1 MRMRLAPCM
10 LTLLLA
16 LVPGSGA
23 AQPNL
28 YEWLA
33 LAPVV
38 AAGENLGTYGK
49 YAEFR
54 VDSFLRGEGVSRSVI
69 RVHVRRANRDRNR
82 QVDKEAL
89 RFNKGLSYLLLLTPA
104 ATRRPDA
111 PPTFELVR
119 GARGAREIPP
129 EGGDTYLDA
138 VRRFIRIQ
146 DLNDDLLTWR
156 EMSAMIEDTNPVLM
170 RTALDQYLK
179 FQRGDSR
186 QLGSLRPL
194 LDHPSPLMRER
205 AALLIGQILE
215 RNGTEPIPHAPVL
228 QSELVAKAR
237 RDSAGSVRV
246 AATRALNGFGGRT
259 VVEIL
264 EEIARADPDQSVRYT
279 AERLIY
285 ERRPPGDGGEPPGNG
300 PNASPP
306 RVGEDP
312 D

>member
-1 MRMRLAPCM
+1 MVTAA
-10 LTLLLA
+10 LLLA
-16 LVPGSGA
+16 PGSAA

-28 YEWLA
+28 FEWLA

-54 VDSFLRGEGVSRSVI
+54 VDAFLRGEGVSPSVI
-69 RVHVRRANRDRNR
+69 RVNVRRANRDRNR

-89 RFNKGLSYLLLLTPA
+89 RFDKGLSYLLLLTPA
-104 ATRRPDA
+104 ATRKPDA

-129 EGGDTYLDA
+129 EGGETLLAA

-146 DLNDDLLTWR
+146 DRNDDRLTWR
-156 EMSAMIEDTNPVLM
+156 EMSAMIEETNPVLIQ
-170 RTALDQYLK
+170 TALDQFLK
-179 FQRGDSR
+179 FQRGDSGL
-186 QLGSLRPL
+186 LGSLRPL
-194 LDHPSPLMRER
+194 LDHPSPSTRER
-205 AALLIGQILE
+205 AALLIGQIVA
-215 RNGTEPIPHAPVL
+215 RNGTEPIPDGPVL

-237 RDSAGSVRV
+237 RDSAVSVRV
-246 AATRALNGFGGRT
+246 AATRALNGFRGRT
-259 VVEIL
+259 VAEIL
-264 EEIARADPDQSVRYT
+264 EEIARADPDQSVRYA

-285 ERRPPGDGGEPPGNG
+285 ERRMPGDGVESAGNG
-300 PNASPP
+300 ANASPP
-306 RVGEDP
+306 PPGDDP